1 MKILVPAA
9 LRETLEPGLPDGV
22 EALWWRDMDEA
33 ARLIPQAKVAWL
45 DLLTIRSIPPVVAK
59 GANLQW
65 LSTMAAGVESLDLAN
80 FRARGITLT
89 NGSGLNAAAV
99 ADYAVLGVLAAA
111 KRYDAVVRLADRHE
125 WTTTAPGSV
134 ELEGSRALILGMGT
148 IGALIAK
155 RLAAFDVA
163 VTGVTRSGR
172 DGTLGPDQW
181 RERLGEY
188 DWVILGAPAT
198 GETQALIGAAE
209 LAAMKPTAWLVNIA
223 RGDLIDKAAL
233 IAALKEGSIAG
244 AFLDTVSPE
253 PLPPEDPL
261 WSAPNC
267 LHSMHLSGRS
277 QTGMIQRAAR
287 LFLDNLQAWCA
298 GRPLR
303 NVVDLSAGY

>member
-1 MKILVPAA
+1 MKVLIPDA
-9 LRETLEPGLPDGV
+9 LRATLEPGLPAGV
-22 EALWWRDMDEA
+22 EPLWWTDMEDA
-33 ARLIPQAKVAWL
+33 TRLIPEAEVAWL
-45 DLLTIRSIPPVVAK
+45 DLLTVRSIPPVVAK
-59 GANLQW
+59 GRKLKW
-65 LSTMAAGVESLDLAN
+65 LSTMAAGIESLDLSALH
-80 FRARGITLT
+80 ARGVTLT

-125 WTTTAPGSV
+125 WTTDAPGRI
-134 ELEGSRALILGMGT
+134 ELEGTRALVFGMGT
-148 IGALIAK
+148 IGSLIAK

-172 DGTLGPDQW
+172 DGTLGPDAW
-181 RERLGEY
+181 RERLGEF
-188 DWVILGAPAT
+188 DWLVLAAPAT
-198 GETQALIGAAE
+198 GDTRAVIGAAE
-209 LAAMKPTAWLVNIA
+209 LAAMKASAWIVNIA

-233 IAALKEGSIAG
+233 IAALDAGEIGG

-277 QTGMIQRAAR
+277 QTGMRDRAAA
-287 LFLDNLQAWCA
+287 LFLDNLAAWVE
-298 GRPLR
+298 GRAMR
-303 NVVDLSAGY
+303 NVVDLGAGY

>member
-1 MKILVPAA
+1 M
-9 LRETLEPGLPDGV
+9 PDEV
-22 EALWWRDMDEA
+22 EALWWHDMEEA
-33 ARLIPQAKVAWL
+33 TRLIPNVQVAWL
-45 DLLTIRSIPPVVAK
+45 DLLTIRSIPPVVAH
-59 GANLQW
+59 GAQLKW
-65 LSTMAAGVESLDLAN
+65 LSTMAAGVESLDLAD

-125 WTTTAPGSV
+125 WTTTPPGTI

-155 RLAAFDVA
+155 RLTAFDVA

-181 RERLGEY
+181 RERLADF
-188 DWVILGAPAT
+188 DWVIIGAPAT
-198 GETQALIGAAE
+198 GETKALIGAAE
-209 LAAMKPTAWLVNIA
+209 LTAMKPSAWLVNIA

-233 IAALKEGSIAG
+233 IAALNGGTIAG

-261 WSAPNC
+261 WSAHNC

-287 LFLDNLQAWCA
+287 LFLDNLQSWCA
-298 GRPLR
+298 GRPMR
-303 NVVDLSAGY
+303 NVVDLGAGY